1 MKSAEGIR
9 KKGYCLSCGAR
20 LSDGPKLSFF
30 DMPASAQ
37 HIPDAA
43 ELSEDKGIELSLYE
57 CPDCGLS
64 QFDCEPVP
72 YYREVIRAVGLSKT
86 MRELRRRDYRY
97 LTEELGLSG
106 GRFIE
111 CGCGRGEFLEV
122 LKEFPVEIYGIEA
135 DEAQARAADRLLNDG
150 KAEAINAAKVWPG
163 GPKADQIENKETRET
178 KGGSIAYRNLGECHI
193 SCAFTDRPD
202 MELFGAPFDCFLSF
216 NFLEHQPD
224 PVSMLLCMY
233 NNLKPGGY
241 GLITVPSFEYIL
253 EQGYYYEFI
262 RDHIANYELSS
273 LKLMLCRCGF
283 EVLDAKRIGIGDTLR
298 LLVRKP
304 EKMGQKLL
312 EALPLDRVKE
322 GLKEGFKEG
331 FKAVL
336 PHETKE
342 NVCTGRAEN
351 KGNSDKNIIKYYDKY
366 EKIRNNQKNIEY
378 KIKKLCKKL
387 EAEGKSL
394 VLWGAGHQGFTIAS
408 TTVLKDYASAFADS
422 ADFKQGRFAPASHLP
437 IISPGELLEHP
448 ADVVLITAPGYVKE
462 IRGTIEQLFSE
473 RSKEAPEVMDIL
485 SLLSD

>member
-1 MKSAEGIR
+1 MRSVEGIR
-9 KKGYCLSCGAR
+9 KKEYCLSCGAR
-20 LSDGPKLSFF
+20 LSDKPRLSFF

-37 HIPDAA
+37 HIPDAE

-64 QFDCEPVP
+64 QFDCEPVS

-111 CGCGRGEFLEV
+111 CGCGRGEFLEA

-150 KAEAINAAKVWPG
+150 KAEAINEAKARPG
-163 GPKADQIENKETRET
+163 GSEAGQIPKKEID
-178 KGGSIAYRNLGECHI
+178 GGLPVHRNLGKCHI
-193 SCAFTDRPD
+193 SCAFADRPD

-233 NNLKPGGY
+233 NNLRHGGY

-273 LKLMLCRCGF
+273 LKLLLCRCGF
-283 EVLDAKRIGIGDTLR
+283 EVLDAKRIRLGDTPR
-298 LLVRKP
+298 LLVTKP
-304 EKMGQKLL
+304 ENTGPRIL
-312 EALPLDRVKE
+312 ERLYMDRVKE

-331 FKAVL
+331 FKAISSDGIR
-336 PHETKE
+336 E
-342 NVCTGRAEN
+342 NVFVEIQEN
-351 KGNSDKNIIKYYDKY
+351 EGTLGKKTSKYHDKY

-378 KIKKLCKKL
+378 KIKKLCEKL

-408 TTVLKDYASAFADS
+408 TTMLKDYAKAFVDS
-422 ADFKQGRFAPASHLP
+422 AGFKQGRFAPASHLP
-437 IISPGELLEHP
+437 IISPGELLGHP

-462 IRGTIEQLFSE
+462 IRGTIERLFSE
-473 RSKEAPEVMDIL
+473 RPKETPKVMDIL

>member
-1 MKSAEGIR
+1 MRSVEGIR

-20 LSDGPKLSFF
+20 LSDKPRLSFF

-37 HIPDAA
+37 HIPDAE

-64 QFDCEPVP
+64 QFDCEPVS

-97 LTEELGLSG
+97 LTEDLGLSG

-135 DEAQARAADRLLNDG
+135 DKAQARAADRLLNDG
-150 KAEAINAAKVWPG
+150 KAEGISAVKVRPG
-163 GPKADQIENKETRET
+163 GPKADQIEKKETKVSPT
-178 KGGSIAYRNLGECHI
+178 THRNLGECHI
-193 SCAFTDRPD
+193 SCTFTDRAD

-253 EQGYYYEFI
+253 EQGYYYELI

-273 LKLMLCRCGF
+273 LKLLLCRCGF

-304 EKMGQKLL
+304 EKTGQRLL

-322 GLKEGFKEG
+322 GLKEGTKD
-331 FKAVL
+331 AP
-336 PHETKE
+336 PHMTKE

-351 KGNSDKNIIKYYDKY
+351 EEISDKNTVKYYDKY

-378 KIKKLCKKL
+378 KIKKLCQKL
-387 EAEGKSL
+387 EAERKSL

-408 TTVLKDYASAFADS
+408 TTALKDYASAFADS

-437 IISPGELLEHP
+437 IISPEELLEHP